1 METTSLQEKRREY
14 YAKNKRHIIE
24 KSAKYYADN
33 KQRILKRQAESHKKN
48 PLLGRERAKKFA
60 QENPEKLKKYQK
72 TWKERH
78 PEKRKLYTRNSRIRA
93 YGIEP
98 EIYYEMLE
106 KQGHRCAICNAES
119 KRRAMNID
127 HDHKTKKVR
136 GLLCDG
142 CNLSLGHLER
152 HEWVKKAKQYLAKY
166 K

>member
-1 METTSLQEKRREY
+1 METTSLQQKRREY
-14 YAKNKRHIIE
+14 YLKNKDSIIA

-33 KQRILKRQAESHKKN
+33 KQKILKHQAELHKNN
-48 PLLGRERAKKFA
+48 PLPGRERAKKFA
-60 QENPEKLKKYQK
+60 QNNPEKLKKYQM

-106 KQGHRCAICNAES
+106 KQGQRCAICNAES

-127 HDHKTKKVR
+127 HDHKTGKVR

-142 CNLSLGHLER
+142 CNLSLGHLEKD
-152 HEWVKKAKQYLAKY
+152 EWVIKAKQYLIKY

>member
-1 METTSLQEKRREY
+1 METTSLQQKRQEY
-14 YAKNKRHIIE
+14 YAKNKQQILE

-33 KQRILKRQAESHKKN
+33 KQRVLKRLAGAYKNN
-48 PLLGRERAKKFA
+48 PLPTKERVKKFA
-60 QENPEKLKKYQK
+60 QDNPEKLKKYQK

-106 KQGHRCAICNAES
+106 NQGHRCAICNAKSE
-119 KRRAMNID
+119 RRAMNID
-127 HDHKTKKVR
+127 HNHESGKVR

-152 HEWVKKAKQYLAKY
+152 NEWVEKAKQYLTKY

>member
-1 METTSLQEKRREY
+1 METTSLRKQRQEY
-14 YAKNKRHIIE
+14 YAKNKQRILE
-24 KSAKYYADN
+24 KSTKYYADN
-33 KQRILKRQAESHKKN
+33 KERVLKRLADAHKKN
-48 PLLGRERAKKFA
+48 PTPGRERAKKFA
-60 QENPEKLKKYQK
+60 QKNSEKLKKYQM

-98 EIYYEMLE
+98 EVYYEMLE

-119 KRRAMNID
+119 KRRAMSID
-127 HDHKTKKVR
+127 HDHKTGKVR

-142 CNLSLGHLER
+142 CNLPLGHLEKD
-152 HEWVKKAKQYLAKY
+152 EWVEKAKQYLAKY

>member
-1 METTSLQEKRREY
+1 MEITYLQQQRKKY
-14 YAKNKRHIIE
+14 YAKNKHRIIE
-24 KSAKYYADN
+24 KSARYYAEN
-33 KQRILKRQAESHKKN
+33 KQRILQKQAEAHKEN
-48 PLLGRERAKKFA
+48 PLPARARAKKFA
-60 QENPEKLKKYQK
+60 QKNPEKLKKYQK

-98 EIYYEMLE
+98 KVYYEMLE
-106 KQGHRCAICNAES
+106 KQGQRCAICNAKSE
-119 KRRAMNID
+119 RRAMNID
-127 HDHKTKKVR
+127 HNHKTGKVR

-152 HEWVKKAKQYLAKY
+152 DEWVIKAKQYLAQY